1 MVTPD
6 AWSSS
11 QTCISFRP
19 TTCLLLATSETLARP
34 EPARCRHWS
43 ACPDS
48 ISGLDIDRGGGFHRE
63 PRSCWGFL
71 H

>member
-1 MVTPD
+1 MATQD
-6 AWSSS
+6 ACSSS

-34 EPARCRHWS
+34 ESARLGIGR

-48 ISGLDIDRGGGFHRE
+48 ISGLDIGRGGGFHRE
-63 PRSCWGFL
+63 SRPRWGFL